1 MQKRKLRTKTPFRLP
16 KPSKVW
22 YDTSMTK
29 IDEIQGRLREALQY
43 TPLSQKEIAAKLG
56 VDPSTV
62 SKYAR
67 GCATPSLDAFAALC
81 EILDVSADEILGL
94 K

>member
-1 MQKRKLRTKTPFRLP
+1 MLAKIDEL
-16 KPSKVW
+16 W
-22 YDTSMTK
+22 YDIVMVK
-29 IDEIQGRLREALQY
+29 IDEIQDRLREALKY

-67 GCATPSLDAFAALC
+67 GCAMPSLDAFASLC

>member
-1 MQKRKLRTKTPFRLP
+1 MPKNPFLLAKITKLC
-16 KPSKVW
+16 
-22 YDTSMTK
+22 YDKAMVK
-29 IDEIQGRLREALQY
+29 IDEIQERLREALKY

-67 GCATPSLDAFAALC
+67 GYAMPSLDVFANLC

>member
-1 MQKRKLRTKTPFRLP
+1 MLAKNSEK
-16 KPSKVW
+16 W
-22 YDTSMTK
+22 YDSNMIK
-29 IDEIQGRLREALQY
+29 ADEIQERLREALQY
-43 TPLSQKEIAAKLG
+43 SPISQKEIAKRLG

-67 GCATPSLDAFAALC
+67 GNAMPSLDIFANLC